1 MGKCVL
7 YQMQGCLTT
16 RSYIGSSRSDGR
28 QDSRPRFTLDQL
40 ETLYDEV
47 WEAEHEV
54 GPRVELVE
62 AFSPHAAKV
71 AELEAKGD
79 LANSLKQNRC
89 AALTDLVRRFWGWE
103 IGNWDE
109 KAQKVRRVLTER
121 PRQCED
127 WRHSG
132 ASAEIMEQ
140 ICIRT
145 QNPIYLLM
153 GRVIHRFVPP
163 GYEQLSA
170 DQRRDRQALAL
181 GVNEGHS
188 FF

>member
-1 MGKCVL
+1 MDDDLYRKTGLHAEAWRETGKCVL
-7 YQMQGCLTT
+7 YHMQGCLTT
-16 RSYIGSSRSDGR
+16 RSYIGSGRSDRR

-62 AFSPHAAKV
+62 AFAPHAAKV

-89 AALTDLVRRFWGWE
+89 TALTDLVRRFWGWE

-109 KAQKVRRVLTER
+109 RRRKCAASLRNGLESARAGATAAYR
-121 PRQCED
+121 P
-127 WRHSG
+127 
-132 ASAEIMEQ
+132 
-140 ICIRT
+140 T
-145 QNPIYLLM
+145 
-153 GRVIHRFVPP
+153 
-163 GYEQLSA
+163 
-170 DQRRDRQALAL
+170 
-181 GVNEGHS
+181 
-188 FF
+188 